1 MPDRVPPPPKLN
13 RPPSREA
20 LVAMKARQ
28 SAKIREIAVTLASTG
43 IVEVREQAQALGLAR
58 STTWTILRA
67 THKSTGLSPMIIA
80 RMLASPAL
88 AGPVRAKIIEYV
100 EDKAAGLYGHNSAQR
115 RRFVVGLATKLVS
128 RRWFGKRAPLQPD
141 IDVEKIVAIS

>member
-1 MPDRVPPPPKLN
+1 
-13 RPPSREA
+13 
-20 LVAMKARQ
+20 MKARQ
-28 SAKIREIAVTLASTG
+28 LAKIREIAVTLAFTG

-88 AGPVRAKIIEYV
+88 PGPVRAKIIEYV

-115 RRFVVGLATKLVS
+115 RRFVVGLATKLIS
-128 RRWFGKRAPLQPD
+128 RRWSESALRFQPD